1 MVCNIPLLQLLG
13 KEDISFFDITPLTV
27 DEMHGRN
34 GKTYGD
40 LWYLMIYIQDKVQEA
55 GAMTDTITIAN
66 VDAMYQVVA
75 QEFLAGW
82 RNAQKKWSSYSQELR
97 RRRWDE
103 ANT

>member
-1 MVCNIPLLQLLG
+1 M
-13 KEDISFFDITPLTV
+13 V
-27 DEMHGRN
+27 DEMHGWNRRN
-34 GKTYGD
+34 KNNRRAAWKTYSD
-40 LWYLMIYIQDKVQEA
+40 LAYLMNYIQDKVQEA

-82 RNAQKKWSSYSQELR
+82 RNVQKKWSKFSQELR
-97 RRRWDE
+97 WRWQNE